1 MEDWDPNVVKMLS
14 IFMPTTFD
22 RRVAIKANSRFVHY
36 TTAENLFRI
45 LDEEAIK
52 FRNTR
57 CMNDYR
63 DVEQGVMQLH
73 QWNND
78 SESNAALASA
88 LQASIPGVWE
98 EAVKKYYQWLSSL
111 RTQSYVLSVAEHDE
125 TENDTGRLSL
135 WRAFDDSTTGVAVV
149 VKVAPFLQV
158 TEALKAYSSP
168 VAYWTRQ
175 QLDDEFRLVAQRV
188 ASNKDFLAKLNK
200 VALAEMVFLMLVFAA
215 TCSKHPGFRDERE
228 WRVLTNPQLWPSVE
242 LVDHQEV
249 IGGVPQTVY
258 KMQLKNKPADNVMG
272 IELPELIDRIIVGP
286 SLHAGPIREAII
298 AKLAARNVADAASK
312 VVVSGLPKRLAAMG

>member
-22 RRVAIKANSRFVHY
+22 RRLAIKGHSRFVHY

-45 LDEEAIK
+45 LDQEEIR

-78 SESNAALASA
+78 TESNAALASA
-88 LQASIPGVWE
+88 LEASSPGVWE
-98 EAVKKYYQWLSSL
+98 EAVKKYYHWLSSL
-111 RTQSYVLSVAEHDE
+111 RTQTYVLSVAEHDPA
-125 TENDTGRLSL
+125 ENDTGRLSL
-135 WRAFDDSTTGVAVV
+135 WRAFEKGTIGVAVV
-149 VKVAPFLQV
+149 VKVAPFMQV

-175 QLDDEFRLVAQRV
+175 QLDDEFKVVTQRV
-188 ASNKDFLAKLNK
+188 ASNKDFLSKLPK
-200 VALAEMVFLMLVFAA
+200 AALTEMLFLMLVFAA
-215 TCSKHPGFRDERE
+215 TCSKHPGLRDERE
-228 WRVLTNPQLWPSVE
+228 WRVLTNPQLWPSSQLIE
-242 LVDHQEV
+242 HQDV
-249 IGGVPQTVY
+249 IGGIPQTVY
-258 KMQLKNKPADNVMG
+258 RMPLKNSPADNVMG
-272 IELPELIDRIIVGP
+272 IELPELIDRVIIGP
-286 SLHAGPIREAII
+286 SHHAGPVRDAIV
-298 AKLAARNVADAASK
+298 AKLAERKVNDPASK
-312 VVVSGLPKRLAAMG
+312 VVISGMPMRATQMG